1 MLQESAVLEV
11 GQEAKAAETP
21 VSSLPA
27 SRWSGRIPG
36 LDGVRA
42 LSFILV
48 FLSHMGFMG
57 SRPGGFAV
65 SVFFLLSGYLITS
78 LLLREHHKTGKI
90 SLRAFYIRR
99 TLRIFP
105 SMYATL
111 IICALLVRWHVLR
124 TPLNATAATF
134 EALYLEN
141 YAFWWQLSSGHHSFY
156 VDGTGHFWSLC
167 IEEHFYLLFPLLL
180 LVLLRKK
187 LSFDKISKTL
197 LAFCLVVLAWRFV
210 AVRIMPLGEEY
221 CYSATDCR
229 LDSILWGCL
238 LATIEHQDGWRK
250 WFTYNRL
257 LWIFPFAVA
266 LLASTFIFH
275 ETGRMTFRFT
285 LQAIALMPILYLVTH
300 FPESWLSRPLNHPV
314 LVHLGVLSY
323 ALYLVHGAVIEI
335 VNQHIHATRIVLWPI
350 AGIIVYLAALALHWS
365 VERPFLMLRTRQKT
379 ARPEHSSVEPASKEM
394 QQSTS

>member
-1 MLQESAVLEV
+1 MPHELVALEASQEVKAVV
-11 GQEAKAAETP
+11 KP
-21 VSSLPA
+21 VSPLPA

-42 LSFILV
+42 LSFLIV
-48 FLSHMGFMG
+48 FVAHMGFMEA
-57 SRPGGFAV
+57 RPGGFAV

-78 LLLREHHKTGKI
+78 LLLREHQKTGTI

-105 SMYATL
+105 SMYAVL
-111 IICALLVRWHVLR
+111 IICALLVHWHVLKG
-124 TPLNATAATF
+124 PLNLTAASL
-134 EALYLEN
+134 EAVYLEN
-141 YAFWWQLSSGHHSFY
+141 YAFWWQLSAGHHGFF
-156 VDGTGHFWSLC
+156 VNGTGQFWSLC
-167 IEEHFYLLFPLLL
+167 VEEHFYLLFPFLLL
-180 LVLLRKK
+180 LLLRKK
-187 LSFDKISKTL
+187 MTFSQISKTL
-197 LAFCLVVLAWRFV
+197 LVICLVALAWRIV
-210 AVRIMPLGEEY
+210 AVRILPLGEQY

-250 WFTYNRL
+250 LFTYNRL
-257 LWIFPFAVA
+257 LLSIPFALA

-275 ETGRMTFRFT
+275 DTGRMTFRFT

-323 ALYLVHGAVIEI
+323 ALYLVHVAAIEI
-335 VNQHIHATRIVLWPI
+335 VSRYVPARPIISWPVCFVAT
-350 AGIIVYLAALALHWS
+350 YLSALALHWA
-365 VERPFLMLRTRQKT
+365 VERPFLRLRTRQ
-379 ARPEHSSVEPASKEM
+379 RPA
-394 QQSTS
+394 

>member
-1 MLQESAVLEV
+1 MLQELVAQNA
-11 GQEAKAAETP
+11 GQKTRAAATP
-21 VSSLPA
+21 VSPLPA

-48 FLSHMGFMG
+48 LLSHLGFMG
-57 SRPGGFAV
+57 SHPGGFAV

-78 LLLREHHKTGKI
+78 LLLREHYKTGTI
-90 SLRAFYIRR
+90 SLREFYIRR

-111 IICALLVRWHVLR
+111 IICGLLAHWHVLNI
-124 TPLNATAATF
+124 PFNATAAAF

-141 YAFWWQLSSGHHSFY
+141 YAFWWQLVLGHHSFY
-156 VDGTGHFWSLC
+156 VAATLHFWSLC
-167 IEEHFYLLFPLLL
+167 VEEHFYLLFPLLL

-187 LSFDKISKTL
+187 MSFDQISKTL
-197 LAFCLVVLAWRFV
+197 LVICLVALAWRFV
-210 AVRIMPLGEEY
+210 AVRILPFAEEY

-250 WFTYNRL
+250 LITYNRL
-257 LWIFPFAVA
+257 LRIFPFAVA
-266 LLASTFIFH
+266 LLVCTFIFH
-275 ETGRMTFRFT
+275 DTGRVTSRFT

-300 FPESWLSRPLNHPV
+300 FPQSWLARPLNHPV

-323 ALYLVHGAVIEI
+323 ALYLVHGAAIEI
-335 VNQHIHATRIVLWPI
+335 VSQFVPATPIILWPLC
-350 AGIIVYLAALALHWS
+350 GIVAYLSALAIHWA
-365 VERPFLMLRTRQKT
+365 VERPFLRLRAGRRT
-379 ARPEHSSVEPASKEM
+379 A
-394 QQSTS
+394 

>member
-1 MLQESAVLEV
+1 MLQELVVLEA
-11 GQEAKAAETP
+11 GQEVRAAATP
-21 VSSLPA
+21 VSPLPA

-78 LLLREHHKTGKI
+78 LLLREHHKTGTI

-105 SMYATL
+105 SMYAVL
-111 IICALLVRWHVLR
+111 ILCSLLVRWHVLKN
-124 TPLNATAATF
+124 PFNGTAAAF
-134 EALYLEN
+134 EVFYLEN
-141 YAFWWQLSSGHHSFY
+141 YASWWQRSLGHHSFY

-180 LVLLRKK
+180 LVLLRRKM
-187 LSFDKISKTL
+187 SFDQISKTL
-197 LAFCLVVLAWRFV
+197 LVICLVALAWRIV
-210 AVRIMPLGEEY
+210 AVRIPALGEEY
-221 CYSATDCR
+221 CYAATDTR

-250 WFTYNRL
+250 WFTYGRL
-257 LWIFPFAVA
+257 LWLFPFAVA
-266 LLASTFIFH
+266 LLASTFVFH

-285 LQAIALMPILYLVTH
+285 LQAIALMPMLYLVTH

-335 VNQHIHATRIVLWPI
+335 VTDHIHATRIILWPL
-350 AGIIVYLAALALHWS
+350 AGIVVYLAALALHWS
-365 VERPFLMLRTRQKT
+365 VERPFLGLRARQRN
-379 ARPEHSSVEPASKEM
+379 A
-394 QQSTS
+394 

>member
-1 MLQESAVLEV
+1 MLQELVAQNA
-11 GQEAKAAETP
+11 GQESRAAATP

-57 SRPGGFAV
+57 ARPGGFAV

-78 LLLREHHKTGKI
+78 LLLREHHKTGTI

-111 IICALLVRWHVLR
+111 IICGLLAHWHVLK
-124 TPLNATAATF
+124 TPFNATAAAF

-141 YAFWWQLSSGHHSFY
+141 YAFWWQLVSGHHSFY
-156 VDGTGHFWSLC
+156 VAATSHFWSLC
-167 IEEHFYLLFPLLL
+167 VEEHFYLLFPLLL

-187 LSFDKISKTL
+187 MSFDQISKTL
-197 LAFCLVVLAWRFV
+197 LVICLVAMAWRSV
-210 AVRIMPLGEEY
+210 AVRILPLGEAY
-221 CYSATDCR
+221 CYAATDCR

-250 WFTYNRL
+250 LITYDRL
-257 LWIFPFAVA
+257 LRVFPFAVA
-266 LLASTFIFH
+266 LLVCTFIFH
-275 ETGRMTFRFT
+275 DTGRMTFRFT

-300 FPESWLSRPLNHPV
+300 FPQSWLARPLNHPV

-335 VNQHIHATRIVLWPI
+335 VAAHLHATRFILWPVC
-350 AGIIVYLAALALHWS
+350 GICVYLAALALHWS
-365 VERPFLMLRTRQKT
+365 VERPFLGLR
-379 ARPEHSSVEPASKEM
+379 ARHRNA
-394 QQSTS
+394 

>member
-1 MLQESAVLEV
+1 MVHAVSSELIHPQKVQVKMPHELVALEASQEVRAV
-11 GQEAKAAETP
+11 AKP
-21 VSSLPA
+21 VSPLPA

-42 LSFILV
+42 LSFIIV
-48 FLSHMGFMG
+48 FVAHMGFMDA
-57 SRPGGFAV
+57 RPGGFAV

-78 LLLREHHKTGKI
+78 LLLREHYKTGTI

-105 SMYATL
+105 SMYAVL
-111 IICALLVRWHVLR
+111 IICALLVHWHVLKG
-124 TPLNATAATF
+124 PFNATAASF
-134 EALYLEN
+134 EAVYLEN
-141 YAFWWQLSSGHHSFY
+141 YAFWWQLSAGHHGFF
-156 VDGTGHFWSLC
+156 VNGTGQFWSLC
-167 IEEHFYLLFPLLL
+167 VEEHFYLLFPFLLL
-180 LVLLRKK
+180 LLLRKK
-187 LSFDKISKTL
+187 MSFSQISKTL
-197 LAFCLVVLAWRFV
+197 LVICLVALAWRIV
-210 AVRIMPLGEEY
+210 AVRILPLGEQY

-250 WFTYNRL
+250 LFTYNRL
-257 LWIFPFAVA
+257 LLLLPFALA

-323 ALYLVHGAVIEI
+323 ALYLVHVAAIEI
-335 VNQHIHATRIVLWPI
+335 VSRYVPARPIISWPVCFAAT
-350 AGIIVYLAALALHWS
+350 YLAALALHWA
-365 VERPFLMLRTRQKT
+365 VERPFLKLRTRQ
-379 ARPEHSSVEPASKEM
+379 RPA
-394 QQSTS
+394 

>member
-11 GQEAKAAETP
+11 GQEVRAAATP
-21 VSSLPA
+21 VSPLPA

-48 FLSHMGFMG
+48 FLSHLGFMR

-78 LLLREHHKTGKI
+78 LLLREHHKTGTI

-99 TLRIFP
+99 SLRIFP

-111 IICALLVRWHVLR
+111 ILCSLLVHWHVLKN
-124 TPLNATAATF
+124 PINGTAATL

-141 YAFWWQLSSGHHSFY
+141 YAFWWQLASGRHSFY

-187 LSFDKISKTL
+187 MSFDQISKTL
-197 LAFCLVVLAWRFV
+197 FFICLIVLAWRFV
-210 AVRIMPLGEEY
+210 AVRIFPLGEEY

-229 LDSILWGCL
+229 VDSILWGCL

-250 WFTYNRL
+250 LFTYDRL
-257 LWIFPFAVA
+257 LRIFPFAVA

-275 ETGRMTFRFT
+275 EVGRMTFRFT

-300 FPESWLSRPLNHPV
+300 FPESRLSRPLNHPV

-323 ALYLVHGAVIEI
+323 ALYLLHGAVIEI
-335 VNQHIHATRIVLWPI
+335 VTRYVHASSIVLWPL
-350 AGIIVYLAALALHWS
+350 AGLVVYLAALALHWS
-365 VERPFLMLRTRQKT
+365 VERPFLGLRARQRT
-379 ARPEHSSVEPASKEM
+379 A
-394 QQSTS
+394 

>member
-1 MLQESAVLEV
+1 MLQDSVVLEP
-11 GQEAKAAETP
+11 GQEVREAATP

-48 FLSHMGFMG
+48 FLSHLGFMG

-78 LLLREHHKTGKI
+78 LLLREHHKTGTI

-99 TLRIFP
+99 SLRIFP

-111 IICALLVRWHVLR
+111 ILCSLLVHWHVLKN
-124 TPLNATAATF
+124 PFNGTAATL

-141 YAFWWQLSSGHHSFY
+141 YAFWWQLAQGRHAFY

-187 LSFDKISKTL
+187 MSFDQISKTL
-197 LAFCLVVLAWRFV
+197 FFICLVVLAWRFV
-210 AVRIMPLGEEY
+210 AVRIFPLGEEY

-229 LDSILWGCL
+229 VDSILWGCL

-250 WFTYNRL
+250 WFTYDRL
-257 LWIFPFAVA
+257 LRIFPFAAA

-300 FPESWLSRPLNHPV
+300 FPESRLTRPLNHPV

-323 ALYLVHGAVIEI
+323 ALYLLHGAVIEI
-335 VNQHIHATRIVLWPI
+335 VTGYVHASPIIVWPL
-350 AGIIVYLAALALHWS
+350 AGLVVYLAALALHWS
-365 VERPFLMLRTRQKT
+365 VERPFLGLRARQRN
-379 ARPEHSSVEPASKEM
+379 A
-394 QQSTS
+394 

>member
-1 MLQESAVLEV
+1 MLQESVVLET
-11 GQEAKAAETP
+11 GQKVRAAATP
-21 VSSLPA
+21 FSPLPA
-27 SRWSGRIPG
+27 SRWSRRIPG
-36 LDGVRA
+36 LDGLRA

-78 LLLREHHKTGKI
+78 LLLREHHKTGTI

-105 SMYATL
+105 SMYAVL
-111 IICALLVRWHVLR
+111 IICILLVRWHVLKN
-124 TPLNATAATF
+124 PLNGVAVAF
-134 EALYLEN
+134 EVLYLEN
-141 YAFWWQLSSGHHSFY
+141 YASWWERTIGHHSFY

-187 LSFDKISKTL
+187 MSFEQVSKML
-197 LAFCLVVLAWRFV
+197 LFICLIALAWRLV
-210 AVRIMPLGEEY
+210 AVRLPMLGEEY
-221 CYSATDCR
+221 CYAATDTR

-238 LATIEHQDGWRK
+238 LATIEHKDEWRK
-250 WFTYNRL
+250 WFTYDRL

-300 FPESWLSRPLNHPV
+300 FPQSWLSRPLNHPV

-335 VNQHIHATRIVLWPI
+335 VTEHIHAARFILWPLS
-350 AGIIVYLAALALHWS
+350 GIFVYLAALALHWS
-365 VERPFLMLRTRQKT
+365 VERPFLALRSRQ
-379 ARPEHSSVEPASKEM
+379 R
-394 QQSTS
+394 TS

>member
-1 MLQESAVLEV
+1 MVHAVSSELIHPQKVQVKMPHELVALEASQEVRAV
-11 GQEAKAAETP
+11 AKP
-21 VSSLPA
+21 VSPLPA

-42 LSFILV
+42 LSFIIV
-48 FLSHMGFMG
+48 FVAHMGFMDA
-57 SRPGGFAV
+57 RPGGFAV

-78 LLLREHHKTGKI
+78 LLLREHYKTGTI

-105 SMYATL
+105 SMYAVL
-111 IICALLVRWHVLR
+111 IICALLVHWHVLKG
-124 TPLNATAATF
+124 PFNATAASF
-134 EALYLEN
+134 EAVYLEN
-141 YAFWWQLSSGHHSFY
+141 YAFWWQLSAGHHGFF
-156 VDGTGHFWSLC
+156 VNGTGQFWSLC
-167 IEEHFYLLFPLLL
+167 VEEHFYLLFPFLLL
-180 LVLLRKK
+180 LLLRKK
-187 LSFDKISKTL
+187 MSFSQISKTL
-197 LAFCLVVLAWRFV
+197 LFICIIALAWRFV
-210 AVRIMPLGEEY
+210 AVRILPLGEQY

-250 WFTYNRL
+250 LFTYNRL
-257 LWIFPFAVA
+257 LLLLPFALA

-323 ALYLVHGAVIEI
+323 ALYLVHVAAIEI
-335 VNQHIHATRIVLWPI
+335 VSRYVPARPIISWPVCFAAT
-350 AGIIVYLAALALHWS
+350 YLAALALHWA
-365 VERPFLMLRTRQKT
+365 VERPFLKLRTRQ
-379 ARPEHSSVEPASKEM
+379 RPA
-394 QQSTS
+394 

>member
-1 MLQESAVLEV
+1 MLQESVALETE
-11 GQEAKAAETP
+11 QEVSAAATP

-48 FLSHMGFMG
+48 FVSHLGFMG

-78 LLLREHHKTGKI
+78 LLLREHYKTGTI

-105 SMYATL
+105 SMYAVL
-111 IICALLVRWHVLR
+111 ILCSLLVHWHVLKN
-124 TPLNATAATF
+124 PFNATAATF

-141 YAFWWQLSSGHHSFY
+141 YAFWWQLSSGHHAFY
-156 VDGTGHFWSLC
+156 IDGTGHFWSLC
-167 IEEHFYLLFPLLL
+167 VEEHFYLIFPLLL
-180 LVLLRKK
+180 LVLLRRKM
-187 LSFDKISKTL
+187 SFDQISKTL
-197 LAFCLVVLAWRFV
+197 LSICLIALAWRIV
-210 AVRIMPLGEEY
+210 AVRILPLGEEY
-221 CYSATDCR
+221 CYSATDTR

-250 WFTYNRL
+250 WFTYDRL
-257 LWIFPFAVA
+257 LRLFPFAVA

-300 FPESWLSRPLNHPV
+300 FPASWLSRPLNHPV

-335 VNQHIHATRIVLWPI
+335 VTRYVHASSVILWPL
-350 AGIIVYLAALALHWS
+350 AGMVAYLSALALHWG
-365 VERPFLMLRTRQKT
+365 VERPFLGLRARQRT
-379 ARPEHSSVEPASKEM
+379 A
-394 QQSTS
+394 

>member
-1 MLQESAVLEV
+1 MLQESVALET
-11 GQEAKAAETP
+11 GQELTAAATP
-21 VSSLPA
+21 VSALPA

-48 FLSHMGFMG
+48 FISHLGFMG

-78 LLLREHHKTGKI
+78 LLLREHYKTGTI
-90 SLRAFYIRR
+90 SLRSFYIRR

-105 SMYATL
+105 SMYAVL
-111 IICALLVRWHVLR
+111 IICALLVHWHVLK
-124 TPLNATAATF
+124 TPLNATAASF
-134 EALYLEN
+134 EAVYLEN
-141 YAFWWQLSSGHHSFY
+141 YAFWWQLSAGHHAFY

-187 LSFDKISKTL
+187 MSFDQISRTL
-197 LAFCLVVLAWRFV
+197 LFFCLIVLAWRMV
-210 AVRIMPLGEEY
+210 AVRVFPLGEEY

-250 WFTYNRL
+250 LFTYNRL
-257 LWIFPFAVA
+257 LLLLPFAVA

-300 FPESWLSRPLNHPV
+300 FPESWFARPLNHPV

-335 VNQHIHATRIVLWPI
+335 INQYVHVRPIILWPL
-350 AGIIVYLAALALHWS
+350 AGLVAYLSALALHWS
-365 VERPFLMLRTRQKT
+365 VERPFLGLRARQ
-379 ARPEHSSVEPASKEM
+379 RRV
-394 QQSTS
+394 

>member
-1 MLQESAVLEV
+1 MLQELVVLEA
-11 GQEAKAAETP
+11 GQEVRAAATP
-21 VSSLPA
+21 ISPLPA

-78 LLLREHHKTGKI
+78 LLLREHHKTGTI

-105 SMYATL
+105 SMYAVL
-111 IICALLVRWHVLR
+111 ILCSLLVRWHVLKN
-124 TPLNATAATF
+124 PFNGTAAGF
-134 EALYLEN
+134 EVFYLEN
-141 YAFWWQLSSGHHSFY
+141 YASWWQRSLGHHSFY

-180 LVLLRKK
+180 LVLLRRKM
-187 LSFDKISKTL
+187 SFDQISKTL
-197 LAFCLVVLAWRFV
+197 LVICLVALAWRIV
-210 AVRIMPLGEEY
+210 AVRIPALGEEY
-221 CYSATDCR
+221 CYAATDTR
-229 LDSILWGCL
+229 LDSILWGCM

-250 WFTYNRL
+250 WFTYGRL
-257 LWIFPFAVA
+257 LWLFPFAVA
-266 LLASTFIFH
+266 LLACTFIFH

-323 ALYLVHGAVIEI
+323 ALYLVHGAAIEI
-335 VNQHIHATRIVLWPI
+335 VTEHIHATRIILWPL
-350 AGIIVYLAALALHWS
+350 AGIVVYLAALALHWS
-365 VERPFLMLRTRQKT
+365 VERPFLGLRARQRN
-379 ARPEHSSVEPASKEM
+379 A
-394 QQSTS
+394 